1 VPHLSMGRYDGRC
14 SCGLHVAPGM
24 GDHMVY
30 VCEFEFWRSP
40 EGNVIAEPLSVDC
53 EGTFGEDLPDAV
65 ASAADW
71 LSMFVDD
78 YLMEGAEPPEASLG
92 NEPRHGGRV
101 IAVAVSRELGDIP
114 AMTTA
119 EAARELGVSCDGI
132 ARMRASGL
140 LESWRVGSRLMVSR
154 SSVEARKGDVASG

>member
-1 VPHLSMGRYDGRC
+1 
-14 SCGLHVAPGM
+14 
-24 GDHMVY
+24 MVY

-140 LESWRVGSRLMVSR
+140 LESWLTANRVAELCRGKEGRR
-154 SSVEARKGDVASG
+154 RQRIATAQEATA